1 MGGEDGMRIFVLV
14 EQWLQ
19 HLRATGRKEL
29 TIESYRHK
37 CGRCLSALEDSG
49 RPTDPRRIG
58 AEDMSFLKAS
68 LDVSEASRRDYLK
81 VLNHWILWCTGEDVL
96 SRAEILWNR
105 LEPVN
110 RVFIDE
116 DAFAR
121 LMAEADERD
130 RVILLLGGAM
140 GLRCS
145 EILGAKWTDISP
157 DGRLTVHGK
166 GHGEEGKVAVMKIP
180 PIVMSAL
187 REWKEVRDSNGMA
200 DLSGGCIVV
209 SYQRAG
215 MKRMARTS
223 LSHHINRLG
232 ERAGVRVT
240 PHSLRRLFATSLYKA
255 NVDIVDIKTLM
266 RHANVH
272 TTINC
277 YIQPCGARLDGIM
290 DTVIGEALNIS
301 HTVTDNGH
309 YEERLVGRRA
319 NGYLCSL

>member
-1 MGGEDGMRIFVLV
+1 MRDFILV
-14 EQWLQ
+14 EQWLH
-19 HLRATGRKEL
+19 HLRATGRKET
-29 TIESYRHK
+29 TIGSYRHK
-37 CGRCLSALEDSG
+37 CSRCLCALEDAG
-49 RPTDPRRIG
+49 RPTDPRRIRP
-58 AEDMSFLKAS
+58 EDMAFLNAAM
-68 LDVSEASRRDYLK
+68 DVSEASRRDYLK

-96 SRAEILWNR
+96 SRAEILWNQ

-121 LMAEADERD
+121 LMAVADERD
-130 RVILLLGGAM
+130 RAILLLGGAM

-145 EILGAKWTDISP
+145 EILSVKWSDISA
-157 DGRLTVHGK
+157 DGRLTVRGK
-166 GHGEEGKVAVMKIP
+166 GHGAEGKVSVLKIP
-180 PIVMSAL
+180 PMVMSAL
-187 REWKEVRDSNGMA
+187 REWRIVRDGNGMA
-200 DLSGGCIVV
+200 DLSGGCIIV
-209 SYQRAG
+209 SYQKAG

-223 LSHHINRLG
+223 LSHHIQRMG

-290 DTVIGEALNIS
+290 DTVIGQALNIS
-301 HTVTDNGH
+301 HSIDGDGR